1 MLAAD
6 LVAGRA
12 YAHRARPQDADCPLD
27 KIILVGP
34 AKAGKAKIRHADGDL
49 DGLEE
54 WVPTRTVMC
63 LWGETPGH
71 PDGIDVHGHADT
83 PTKIQNFSNTL

>member
-27 KIILVGP
+27 KIIFVGP

-49 DGLEE
+49 DGTVRDGGGTHLHIGADDDR
-54 WVPTRTVMC
+54 TRAR
-63 LWGETPGH
+63 
-71 PDGIDVHGHADT
+71 IDDHAGRQR
-83 PTKIQNFSNTL
+83 IA